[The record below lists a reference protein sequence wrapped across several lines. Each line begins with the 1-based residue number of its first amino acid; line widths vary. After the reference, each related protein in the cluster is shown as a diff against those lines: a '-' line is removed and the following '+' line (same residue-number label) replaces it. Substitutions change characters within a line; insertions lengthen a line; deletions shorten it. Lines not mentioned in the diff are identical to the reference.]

1 MDDVFIDDDEEDDEV
16 DEVDEVDGVDGNVEV
31 DEVSVG
37 DIERSSYNLRNR
49 HPLSNV
55 LH

>member
-1 MDDVFIDDDEEDDEV
+1 V
-16 DEVDEVDGVDGNVEV
+16 DEVDEVSVDGKVY
-31 DEVSVG
+31 EVSVG

-49 HPLSNV
+49 HPLSGE